1 MKSSINLF
9 EQSLNKNDAMTP
21 VKNNRYG
28 ESFYANALIL
38 KNKIIDYDKMHKEE
52 RLIKSDYEKEKEKRN
67 KELIKKA
74 RREMEEN
81 FDEVKNMNKIM
92 LSAQMESIRDR
103 QIEERKRI
111 QEKNKKIEEK
121 LFLMSEIERLKS
133 LNDREKFEK
142 KLNEKK
148 IEGKKE
154 LQKQILYNI
163 KLKEEQK
170 KIIQK
175 EHEDIVKYLE
185 KIKREDEEKIKD
197 EKERGKKLIKE
208 IKN

>member
-74 RREMEEN
+74 QREMEEN
-81 FDEVKNMNKIM
+81 FDEVKHMNKIM
-92 LSAQMESIRDR
+92 LSAQMASIKGK
-103 QIEERKRI
+103 EFK
-111 QEKNKKIEEK
+111 KKI
-121 LFLMSEIERLKS
+121 
-133 LNDREKFEK
+133 K
-142 KLNEKK
+142 K
-148 IEGKKE
+148 
-154 LQKQILYNI
+154 
-163 KLKEEQK
+163 
-170 KIIQK
+170 
-175 EHEDIVKYLE
+175 
-185 KIKREDEEKIKD
+185 
-197 EKERGKKLIKE
+197 
-208 IKN
+208 

>member
-1 MKSSINLF
+1 
-9 EQSLNKNDAMTP
+9 
-21 VKNNRYG
+21 
-28 ESFYANALIL
+28 
-38 KNKIIDYDKMHKEE
+38 MHKEE

-92 LSAQMESIRDR
+92 LSAQMASIRDR

-121 LFLMSEIERLKS
+121 LFLMREIERLKS

-154 LQKQILYNI
+154 LQKQI
-163 KLKEEQK
+163 
-170 KIIQK
+170 
-175 EHEDIVKYLE
+175 
-185 KIKREDEEKIKD
+185 
-197 EKERGKKLIKE
+197 
-208 IKN
+208 